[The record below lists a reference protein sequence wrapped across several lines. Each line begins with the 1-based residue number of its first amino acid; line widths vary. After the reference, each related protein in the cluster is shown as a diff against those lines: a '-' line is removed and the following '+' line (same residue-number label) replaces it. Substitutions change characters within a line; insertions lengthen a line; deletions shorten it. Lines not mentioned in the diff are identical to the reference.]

1 MYYKY
6 FIDFLGTL
14 TILYSKIYTDANP
27 PIMGLVYFAMF
38 YLGKGVTE
46 GFFSPLAVFVQYS
59 LGRIN
64 ATESM
69 ICAYPSLNIKFEN
82 HTSLKVCFITPCM
95 TRI

>member
-64 ATESM
+64 ATDAMYYLLSQYSAAILIILTFIPIKTFMQRM
-69 ICAYPSLNIKFEN
+69 I
-82 HTSLKVCFITPCM
+82 
-95 TRI
+95 